1 MKNKVFINLGLA
13 LLMAV
18 FLASCFDNSLD
29 VPDQENTEAIEMQL
43 LQNYLDTLN
52 MSYDVDTTELGVYY
66 IVIEEG
72 EGDYP
77 KDGDTL
83 TVGYTG
89 YLING
94 FLFDSSDIYYDDGK
108 WEFVVGDSTIIEG
121 WNNGIKNINEG
132 GLIQLIVPSKLAY
145 GSEGHFNVGP
155 YETLIFVVELFDMKP
170 TE

>member
-1 MKNKVFINLGLA
+1 MKSKVLINLGLA
-13 LLMAV
+13 LMVGV
-18 FLASCFDNSLD
+18 FLASCFDNGLD
-29 VPDQENTEAIEMQL
+29 VPEQENTEAIEKQL

-52 MSYDVDTTELGVYY
+52 MSYNVDTTDLGVYY

-77 KDGDTL
+77 KDGDTI

-108 WEFVVGDSTIIEG
+108 WESVVGDTTIIAG
-121 WNNGIKNINEG
+121 WNDGIKNINKG
-132 GLIQLIVPSKLAY
+132 GLIQLIIPSDLAY
-145 GSEGHFNVGP
+145 GSEGHINVGP
-155 YETLIFVVELFDMKP
+155 YETLIFVVELFDIKP